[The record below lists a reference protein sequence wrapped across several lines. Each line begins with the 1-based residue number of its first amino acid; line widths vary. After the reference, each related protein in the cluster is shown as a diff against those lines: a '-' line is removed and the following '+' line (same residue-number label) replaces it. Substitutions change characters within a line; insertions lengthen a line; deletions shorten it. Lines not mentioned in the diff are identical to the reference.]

1 LLWPASSGF
10 LVERP
15 AALCLRKS
23 DPYSLTKYVMHF
35 HPLSKLLLRAF
46 HVGNFSDATSFCE
59 TRDYLP
65 AADSE
70 TEFKGYV
77 FLCASSAPRNEGDE
91 IRARLLWVRQEG
103 KGPAKRAGRD
113 RDTVVAITTLAPRS
127 PGPVPFFA
135 RTHGPRLN
143 VSARNSRASTHAH
156 TTRKGYPLCVRGAAS
171 AIAAGERGYSAPSEF
186 ISPPRSSLAIR
197 DRALRDA

>member
-1 LLWPASSGF
+1 MESYLAFQCREFFRHDVLAS
-10 LVERP
+10 
-15 AALCLRKS
+15 
-23 DPYSLTKYVMHF
+23 
-35 HPLSKLLLRAF
+35 
-46 HVGNFSDATSFCE
+46 E
-59 TRDYLP
+59 TRDRLP
-65 AADSE
+65 TDSGRLA

-171 AIAAGERGYSAPSEF
+171 AIAAGERGYSAPSRRA
-186 ISPPRSSLAIR
+186 SLSARRDSSRCRVRLAIR
-197 DRALRDA
+197 DRGASSEARRWSRNE